1 MNLVRIAVLLLAA
14 SCSAQTS
21 IFDVTIG
28 KPVNAKLPDCDTSE
42 DKPCVKSHYN
52 DDSSAGTSSGEVFFP
67 GDVGTVEYKELDG
80 KVEFISGLYN
90 TGYQNEVSSE
100 LRKKFGPPSDVSRV
114 KYRNGFG
121 ISSTRVLYHGIARM
135 LKSASIQGTRIW
147 TRAELR
153 CGRTNG
159 SVILT
164 KKSLVR
170 ECSNLS

>member
-80 KVEFISGLYN
+80 KVGSFLAYTILA
-90 TGYQNEVSSE
+90 T
-100 LRKKFGPPSDVSRV
+100 K
-114 KYRNGFG
+114 
-121 ISSTRVLYHGIARM
+121 TRFLLNSAR
-135 LKSASIQGTRIW
+135 
-147 TRAELR
+147 
-153 CGRTNG
+153 
-159 SVILT
+159 
-164 KKSLVR
+164 SLDR
-170 ECSNLS
+170 HQMYLA